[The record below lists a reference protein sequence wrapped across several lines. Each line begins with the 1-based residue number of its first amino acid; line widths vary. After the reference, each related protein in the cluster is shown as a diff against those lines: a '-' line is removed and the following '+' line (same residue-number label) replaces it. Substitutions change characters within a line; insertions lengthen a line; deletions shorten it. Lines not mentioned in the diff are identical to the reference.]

1 MRNLEINWR
10 RAALL
15 FSGWTLVS
23 IIFAGISYAA
33 AIGENNKEFGFVS
46 ALRLNLVKFYL
57 WATLAPFLFSFSRR
71 FPIEFRPL
79 NLRNL
84 LLYFPALISFAGI
97 HQVIH
102 LAVLWSITPRWRRQF
117 PALID
122 CYRAYFGFGFYIDLI
137 IALLI
142 VIAVHALL
150 YYQNF
155 RASELA
161 QSSLKSQLAQ
171 AQLRAL
177 KMQLHPHFLF
187 NTLHSISSLVL
198 EDPPKANSMIARLGD
213 FLRLT
218 LENSDQQLV
227 SLKEE
232 TEFLRC
238 YLEIEQVRFGE
249 RLTVAFELEPQT
261 LSAQVPHL
269 ILQPVV
275 ENAIQ
280 HAIAQRATR
289 GHINIKAKRLNSSLL
304 LEVRDNGPG
313 ITSKSDLSAT
323 KGVGLSNV
331 RARLHQ
337 IYGSDFHFEI
347 GNARDGGLA
356 VVIEVPFQRE
366 ADFSTGDSM
375 YEECADWSFDRGR
388 RSARAQI
395 YPSNVKGRSRGRNCW

>member
-1 MRNLEINWR
+1 MGNFKISYR
-10 RAALL
+10 RAALVFL
-15 FSGWTLVS
+15 GWTLVS

-33 AIGENNKEFGFVS
+33 AIGENNKEFGFIS
-46 ALRLNLVKFYL
+46 ALRLNLVQFYV
-57 WATLAPFLFSFSRR
+57 WAVLSPLVFRFSRR
-71 FPIEFRPL
+71 FPIELRPL
-79 NLRNL
+79 NVRNL

-102 LAVLWSITPRWRRQF
+102 LAVLWSITPRWRQKY
-117 PALID
+117 PALTD
-122 CYRAYFGFGFYIDLI
+122 CYRAYFAFGFYIDLI

-150 YYQNF
+150 YYQSF

-161 QSSLKSQLAQ
+161 QSFLKTDLAQ

-218 LENSDQQLV
+218 IDNSDQQLV
-227 SLKEE
+227 TLKEE

-238 YLEIEQVRFGE
+238 YLDIEQVRFGD
-249 RLTVAFELEPQT
+249 RLTVTFELEPQT

-280 HAIAQRATR
+280 HAIAPRSTR
-289 GHINIKAKRLNSSLL
+289 GHINIEAKRLNSLL
-304 LEVRDNGPG
+304 RVAISDNGPG
-313 ITSKSDLSAT
+313 ISSNANLPWRQ
-323 KGVGLSNV
+323 GVGLTNV
-331 RARLHQ
+331 RTRLQQ
-337 IYGSDFHFEI
+337 IYGPDFRFELMNTN
-347 GNARDGGLA
+347 GGGLTA
-356 VVIEVPFQRE
+356 VMEIPFERE
-366 ADFSTGDSM
+366 PNPGIDQQS
-375 YEECADWSFDRGR
+375 
-388 RSARAQI
+388 I
-395 YPSNVKGRSRGRNCW
+395 

>member
-1 MRNLEINWR
+1 MGHPNVNWR

-15 FSGWTLVS
+15 FGGWTLVS
-23 IIFAGISYAA
+23 FIFAGVSYAA

-46 ALRLNLVKFYL
+46 ALRLNLVQFYL
-57 WATLAPFLFSFSRR
+57 WAILAPLLFRFSRR
-71 FPIEFRPL
+71 FPIEFRPVK
-79 NLRNL
+79 LRNV

-102 LAVLWSITPRWRRQF
+102 LAVLWSISPRWRQRF

-122 CYRAYFGFGFYIDLI
+122 CYRSYFGFGFYIDLI

-161 QSSLKSQLAQ
+161 QSSLKTQLAQ

-198 EDPPKANSMIARLGD
+198 EDPAKANSMIARLGD

-218 LENSDQQLV
+218 LENSNQQLV

-238 YLEIEQVRFGE
+238 YLEIEQVRFGD
-249 RLTVAFELEPQT
+249 RLTVALELEPQT
-261 LSAQVPHL
+261 LAVQVPHL

-280 HAIAQRATR
+280 HAIAPRATQ
-289 GHINIKAKRLNSSLL
+289 GHINIEAKRFNNLL
-304 LEVRDNGPG
+304 RLEIRDNGPG
-313 ITSKSDLSAT
+313 IASNDALLETE
-323 KGVGLSNV
+323 GVGLSNV

-337 IYGSDFHFEI
+337 IYGSNFRFELRN
-347 GNARDGGLA
+347 GRNGGLT
-356 VVIEVPFQRE
+356 VIMEIPLQRE
-366 ADFSTGDSM
+366 ADF
-375 YEECADWSFDRGR
+375 
-388 RSARAQI
+388 
-395 YPSNVKGRSRGRNCW
+395 

>member
-1 MRNLEINWR
+1 MGYLKTNWR
-10 RAALL
+10 RAA
-15 FSGWTLVS
+15 FVFGGCTLVS
-23 IIFAGISYAA
+23 VIFAAVSYAA
-33 AIGENNKEFGFVS
+33 AVGENNKEFDFVS
-46 ALRLNLVKFYL
+46 ALRLNLVQFYL
-57 WATLAPFLFSFSRR
+57 WAILSPFIFRFSRR

-97 HQVIH
+97 HQTIH
-102 LAVLWSITPRWRRQF
+102 LAVLWSITPRLRRQF

-122 CYRAYFGFGFYIDLI
+122 CYRAYFAFGFYIDLI

-142 VIAVHALL
+142 VIAVHTLL
-150 YYQNF
+150 YYQSF

-161 QSSLKSQLAQ
+161 QSSLKAQLAQ

-218 LENSDQQLV
+218 VDNSDQQLV
-227 SLKEE
+227 TLKEE

-238 YLEIEQVRFGE
+238 YLEIEQVRFGD
-249 RLTVAFELEPQT
+249 RLTVTFELEPQT

-269 ILQPVV
+269 ILQPMV

-280 HAIAQRATR
+280 HAIAPRSAR
-289 GHINIKAKRLNSSLL
+289 GRITIEAKRLNSLL
-304 LEVRDNGPG
+304 RVAISDNGPG
-313 ITSKSDLSAT
+313 ISSTVNLLGK
-323 KGVGLSNV
+323 KCVGLTNV
-331 RARLHQ
+331 RTRLQQ
-337 IYGSDFHFEI
+337 I
-347 GNARDGGLA
+347 
-356 VVIEVPFQRE
+356 
-366 ADFSTGDSM
+366 
-375 YEECADWSFDRGR
+375 
-388 RSARAQI
+388 
-395 YPSNVKGRSRGRNCW
+395 

>member
-1 MRNLEINWR
+1 MSNLRIHWR
-10 RAALL
+10 RAMLL
-15 FSGWTLVS
+15 FGGWTLVS
-23 IIFAGISYAA
+23 IIFAAISYAA
-33 AIGENNKEFGFVS
+33 AIGENNKEFGFVA
-46 ALRLNLVKFYL
+46 ALRLNLVQFYL
-57 WATLAPFLFSFSRR
+57 WAILAPLLFKFSRR

-84 LLYFPALISFAGI
+84 LLYFPAVISFAGI
-97 HQVIH
+97 HQTIH
-102 LAVLWSITPRWRRQF
+102 LAVLWSITPRWRQQF
-117 PALID
+117 PALIN
-122 CYRAYFGFGFYIDLI
+122 CYRSYFAFGFYIDLI
-137 IALLI
+137 IASLI
-142 VIAVHALL
+142 VVAVHAIL

-161 QSSLKSQLAQ
+161 QSSLKTQLAQ

-198 EDPPKANSMIARLGD
+198 EDPQKANSMIARLGD

-218 LENSDQQLV
+218 LENSNQQLV

-232 TEFLRC
+232 AEFVRC
-238 YLEIEQVRFGE
+238 YLEIEQVRFGD

-280 HAIAQRATR
+280 HAIAPRATR
-289 GHINIKAKRLNSSLL
+289 GHIKIAAKRLNSSLR

-313 ITSKSDLSAT
+313 ITSNSDLPGT
-323 KGVGLSNV
+323 ERVGLSNV

-337 IYGSDFHFEI
+337 IYGSDFRFELI
-347 GNARDGGLA
+347 NAGGEGLT
-356 VVIEVPFQRE
+356 VVMEIPFQLE
-366 ADFSTGDSM
+366 GIL
-375 YEECADWSFDRGR
+375 EHGR
-388 RSARAQI
+388 QT
-395 YPSNVKGRSRGRNCW
+395 

>member
-1 MRNLEINWR
+1 MAKLEINLR
-10 RAALL
+10 RVALL

-46 ALRLNLVKFYL
+46 ALRLNLVQFYL
-57 WATLAPFLFSFSRR
+57 WAILSPLLFRFSRR

-79 NLRNL
+79 NVRNL
-84 LLYFPALISFAGI
+84 LLYFPALISFAGV

-102 LAVLWSITPRWRRQF
+102 LAVLWSITPRWRQQF

-122 CYRAYFGFGFYIDLI
+122 CYRAYFALGFYIDLI

-142 VIAVHALL
+142 VIAMHALL
-150 YYQNF
+150 YYESF

-161 QSSLKSQLAQ
+161 QSSLKTQLAQ
-171 AQLRAL
+171 AQLKAL

-198 EDPPKANSMIARLGD
+198 EDPAKANSMIAQLGD

-218 LENSDQQLV
+218 LENSNRQMV
-227 SLKEE
+227 TLKDE

-238 YLEIEQVRFGE
+238 YLEIEQVRFGD

-275 ENAIQ
+275 ENAVQ
-280 HAIAQRATR
+280 HAIAPRATR
-289 GHINIKAKRLNSSLL
+289 GHIIIEARRLNSLL
-304 LEVRDNGPG
+304 RLEVRDNGPG
-313 ITSKSDLSAT
+313 ITSNGVSLGM

-331 RARLHQ
+331 RARLDQ
-337 IYGSDFHFEI
+337 IYGSDFRF
-347 GNARDGGLA
+347 GLMNSRDGGVA
-356 VVIEVPFQRE
+356 VVMEIPFQRE
-366 ADFSTGDSM
+366 ANF
-375 YEECADWSFDRGR
+375 
-388 RSARAQI
+388 
-395 YPSNVKGRSRGRNCW
+395 

>member
-1 MRNLEINWR
+1 MGNLKTKWH

-15 FSGWTLVS
+15 FGGWTLVS
-23 IIFAGISYAA
+23 IIFAGISYAG
-33 AIGENNKEFGFVS
+33 AIGENNKEFGFAS
-46 ALRLNLVKFYL
+46 ALRLNLVQFYL
-57 WATLAPFLFSFSRR
+57 WAILSPLLFRFACR

-79 NLRNL
+79 NVRNL
-84 LLYFPALISFAGI
+84 LLYFPALISFAGV
-97 HQVIH
+97 HQVLH
-102 LAVLWSITPRWRRQF
+102 LAVLWSITPRWRQRF

-122 CYRAYFGFGFYIDLI
+122 CYRAYFAFGFYIDLI

-150 YYQNF
+150 YYQSF

-161 QSSLKSQLAQ
+161 QSSLKTQLAQ

-198 EDPPKANSMIARLGD
+198 EDAQKANSMIACLGD

-218 LENSDQQLV
+218 LENSNQQLV

-238 YLEIEQVRFGE
+238 YLEIEQVRFGD
-249 RLTVAFELEPQT
+249 RLTVALELEPQT
-261 LSAQVPHL
+261 LSVQVPHL

-280 HAIAQRATR
+280 HAITPRATR
-289 GHINIKAKRLNSSLL
+289 GQINIGAKRVNNLVR

-313 ITSKSDLSAT
+313 IASNDALLGAE
-323 KGVGLSNV
+323 GVGLSNV

-337 IYGSDFHFEI
+337 IYGSDFRFELMN
-347 GNARDGGLA
+347 GREGGLS
-356 VVIEVPFQRE
+356 VLMEIPFQPQP
-366 ADFSTGDSM
+366 DL
-375 YEECADWSFDRGR
+375 
-388 RSARAQI
+388 
-395 YPSNVKGRSRGRNCW
+395 

>member
-1 MRNLEINWR
+1 MCNLKINWR
-10 RAALL
+10 RMALL
-15 FSGWTLVS
+15 FGGWTLVGV
-23 IIFAGISYAA
+23 IFAAVSYAA

-46 ALRLNLVKFYL
+46 ALRLNLVQFYL
-57 WATLAPFLFSFSRR
+57 WAILSPLLFRFSRH

-84 LLYFPALISFAGI
+84 LLHFPALISFAGI
-97 HQVIH
+97 HQAIH
-102 LAVLWSITPRWRRQF
+102 LAVLWSITPRLRRQF

-137 IALLI
+137 IASLI

-161 QSSLKSQLAQ
+161 QSSLKTQLVQ

-198 EDPPKANSMIARLGD
+198 EDPTKANSMIARLGD

-238 YLEIEQVRFGE
+238 YLEIEQVRFGD
-249 RLTVAFELEPQT
+249 RLTLEFELEPQT

-280 HAIAQRATR
+280 HAIAPRATR
-289 GHINIKAKRLNSSLL
+289 GHINIEAKRLNSLL
-304 LEVRDNGPG
+304 RLEVRDNGPG
-313 ITSKSDLSAT
+313 IISNSDLFGAE
-323 KGVGLSNV
+323 GVGLSNV

-337 IYGSDFHFEI
+337 IYGSNFRFELM
-347 GNARDGGLA
+347 NARDGGLA
-356 VVIEVPFQRE
+356 IMMEIPFQRE
-366 ADFSTGDSM
+366 ADF
-375 YEECADWSFDRGR
+375 
-388 RSARAQI
+388 
-395 YPSNVKGRSRGRNCW
+395 

>member
-1 MRNLEINWR
+1 MGNLNMNWR
-10 RAALL
+10 RTALL
-15 FSGWTLVS
+15 FAGWTLVS
-23 IIFAGISYAA
+23 VIFAAISYAA

-46 ALRLNLVKFYL
+46 ALRLNLVQFYL
-57 WATLAPFLFSFSRR
+57 WAILSPLLFRFSRH

-84 LLYFPALISFAGI
+84 LLHFPALVSFAGI
-97 HQVIH
+97 HQAIH
-102 LAVLWSITPRWRRQF
+102 LAVLWSITPRLRRQF

-137 IALLI
+137 IASLI

-161 QSSLKSQLAQ
+161 QSSLKTQLAQ
-171 AQLRAL
+171 SQLKAL

-218 LENSDQQLV
+218 LDNSDQQLV
-227 SLKEE
+227 SLKQE

-238 YLEIEQVRFGE
+238 YLEIEQVRFGD

-275 ENAIQ
+275 ENAVQ
-280 HAIAQRATR
+280 HAIAPRATR
-289 GHINIKAKRLNSSLL
+289 GHITIEARCLNSLL
-304 LEVRDNGPG
+304 RLEVRDNGPG
-313 ITSKSDLSAT
+313 ITSNGVSLGM

-331 RARLHQ
+331 RARLDQ
-337 IYGSDFHFEI
+337 IYGSDFRFELV
-347 GNARDGGLA
+347 NSRDGGLA
-356 VVIEVPFQRE
+356 VVMEIPFQRE
-366 ADFSTGDSM
+366 ANF
-375 YEECADWSFDRGR
+375 
-388 RSARAQI
+388 
-395 YPSNVKGRSRGRNCW
+395 

>member
-1 MRNLEINWR
+1 MRNLKIKCR

-15 FSGWTLVS
+15 FAGWTVVS
-23 IIFAGISYAA
+23 VIFAGISYAA

-46 ALRLNLVKFYL
+46 ALRPNLVQFYV
-57 WATLAPFLFSFSRR
+57 WGILAPLVFRFGRR
-71 FPIEFRPL
+71 FPIELRPL
-79 NLRNL
+79 NVRNL
-84 LLYFPALISFAGI
+84 LLYFPALISFAAI

-102 LAVLWSITPRWRRQF
+102 LAVLWSITPTWRQKY

-122 CYRAYFGFGFYIDLI
+122 CYRAYFAFGFYIDLI

-161 QSSLKSQLAQ
+161 QASLKTQLAQ
-171 AQLRAL
+171 AELRAL

-213 FLRLT
+213 FLRIT
-218 LENSDQQLV
+218 IDNSEQQLV
-227 SLKEE
+227 TLKEE

-238 YLEIEQVRFGE
+238 YLDIEQVRFGD

-261 LSAQVPHL
+261 LTAQVPHL

-275 ENAIQ
+275 ENAIR
-280 HAIAQRATR
+280 HAIAPRVVP
-289 GHINIKAKRLNSSLL
+289 GHINIEAKRLNSSLR
-304 LEVRDNGPG
+304 VTISDNGPG
-313 ITSKSDLSAT
+313 ISSSANLLG
-323 KGVGLSNV
+323 KKCVGLANV
-331 RARLHQ
+331 RTRLEQ
-337 IYGSDFHFEI
+337 IYRAGSSFELM
-347 GNARDGGLA
+347 NAAGGGLT
-356 VVIEVPFQRE
+356 VVMEIPFQRE
-366 ADFSTGDSM
+366 PDS
-375 YEECADWSFDRGR
+375 ENDQE
-388 RSARAQI
+388 SA
-395 YPSNVKGRSRGRNCW
+395 

>member
-1 MRNLEINWR
+1 MGNLKINWR

-15 FSGWTLVS
+15 FVGWTLVS

-33 AIGENNKEFGFVS
+33 AVGENNKEFDFVS
-46 ALRLNLVKFYL
+46 ALRLNLVQFYL
-57 WATLAPFLFSFSRR
+57 WAILSPLIFRFSRR

-84 LLYFPALISFAGI
+84 LPYFPALISFAGI
-97 HQVIH
+97 HQAIH
-102 LAVLWSITPRWRRQF
+102 LTVLWSITPRLRRQF
-117 PALID
+117 PALVD

-142 VIAVHALL
+142 VIAVHAVL

-161 QSSLKSQLAQ
+161 QSSLKTQLAQ
-171 AQLRAL
+171 AQLKAL
-177 KMQLHPHFLF
+177 KMQLQPHFLF

-218 LENSDQQLV
+218 LENSNQQLI

-238 YLEIEQVRFGE
+238 YLEIEQVRFGD

-269 ILQPVV
+269 ILQPVKQ
-275 ENAIQ
+275 NASTVCFASRSEIT
-280 HAIAQRATR
+280 A
-289 GHINIKAKRLNSSLL
+289 
-304 LEVRDNGPG
+304 PG
-313 ITSKSDLSAT
+313 
-323 KGVGLSNV
+323 
-331 RARLHQ
+331 
-337 IYGSDFHFEI
+337 
-347 GNARDGGLA
+347 
-356 VVIEVPFQRE
+356 
-366 ADFSTGDSM
+366 
-375 YEECADWSFDRGR
+375 
-388 RSARAQI
+388 
-395 YPSNVKGRSRGRNCW
+395 

>member
-1 MRNLEINWR
+1 MGNFKISYR
-10 RAALL
+10 RATLL
-15 FSGWTLVS
+15 FLGWTLVS

-33 AIGENNKEFGFVS
+33 AIGENNKEFGFIS
-46 ALRLNLVKFYL
+46 ALRLNLVQFYV
-57 WATLAPFLFSFSRR
+57 WAVLSPLVFRFSRR
-71 FPIEFRPL
+71 FPIELRPL
-79 NLRNL
+79 NVRNL

-102 LAVLWSITPRWRRQF
+102 LAVLWSITPRWRQKY

-142 VIAVHALL
+142 VIAVHTLL
-150 YYQNF
+150 YYQSF

-161 QSSLKSQLAQ
+161 QSSLKTDLAQ

-218 LENSDQQLV
+218 IDNSDQQLV
-227 SLKEE
+227 TLKEE

-238 YLEIEQVRFGE
+238 YLDIEQVRFGD
-249 RLTVAFELEPQT
+249 RLTVTFELEPQT

-269 ILQPVV
+269 ILQPMV

-280 HAIAQRATR
+280 HAIAPRSAR
-289 GHINIKAKRLNSSLL
+289 GHINIEAKRLNSLL
-304 LEVRDNGPG
+304 RVAITDNGPG
-313 ITSKSDLSAT
+313 ISSNANLPWKQ
-323 KGVGLSNV
+323 GVGLTNV
-331 RARLHQ
+331 RTRLRQ
-337 IYGSDFHFEI
+337 IYGPDFRFELM
-347 GNARDGGLA
+347 NTKGGGVTA
-356 VVIEVPFQRE
+356 FMEIPFERE
-366 ADFSTGDSM
+366 PNPNIDQQST
-375 YEECADWSFDRGR
+375 
-388 RSARAQI
+388 
-395 YPSNVKGRSRGRNCW
+395 

>member
-1 MRNLEINWR
+1 MGNLKINWR
-10 RAALL
+10 KAALL
-15 FSGWTLVS
+15 LGGWTVVGV
-23 IIFAGISYAA
+23 IFALISYAA
-33 AIGENNKEFGFVS
+33 AIGENNKEFGFVA
-46 ALRLNLVKFYL
+46 ALRLNLVQFYL
-57 WATLAPFLFSFSRR
+57 WAILSPLLFRFSRR

-84 LLYFPALISFAGI
+84 LLYFPAVISFAGI
-97 HQVIH
+97 HQTVH
-102 LAVLWSITPRWRRQF
+102 LAVLWSITPRWRQQF

-137 IALLI
+137 IAWLI

-161 QSSLKSQLAQ
+161 QSSLKTQLAQ

-218 LENSDQQLV
+218 LENSDQQLI

-238 YLEIEQVRFGE
+238 YLEIEQVRFGD

-261 LSAQVPHL
+261 LSARVPHL

-280 HAIAQRATR
+280 HAIAPRATR
-289 GHINIKAKRLNSSLL
+289 GHINIETKRLNNLL
-304 LEVRDNGPG
+304 RLEVRDNGPG
-313 ITSKSDLSAT
+313 IASNADLLGAE
-323 KGVGLSNV
+323 GVGLNNV

-337 IYGSDFHFEI
+337 IYGSEFRFVLM
-347 GNARDGGLA
+347 NARDGGLT
-356 VVIEVPFQRE
+356 VVMEIPFQRE
-366 ADFSTGDSM
+366 AEF
-375 YEECADWSFDRGR
+375 
-388 RSARAQI
+388 
-395 YPSNVKGRSRGRNCW
+395 

>member
-1 MRNLEINWR
+1 MSNLKISWHKV
-10 RAALL
+10 ALL
-15 FSGWTLVS
+15 FGGSTLVS
-23 IIFAGISYAA
+23 VIFALVSYAA

-46 ALRLNLVKFYL
+46 ALRLNLVQFYL
-57 WATLAPFLFSFSRR
+57 WAILSPLLFRFSRR

-84 LLYFPALISFAGI
+84 LLHLPAVVSFAAV

-102 LAVLWSITPRWRRQF
+102 LAVLWSITPRLRRQF

-137 IALLI
+137 IASLI

-161 QSSLKSQLAQ
+161 QSSLKTQLAQ

-232 TEFLRC
+232 AEFLRC
-238 YLEIEQVRFGE
+238 YLEIEQVRFGD

-275 ENAIQ
+275 ENAIR
-280 HAIAQRATR
+280 HAIAPRATR
-289 GHINIKAKRLNSSLL
+289 GHINVESKRLNSSLRL
-304 LEVRDNGPG
+304 QVRDNGPG
-313 ITSKSDLSAT
+313 IASNSDLPGT
-323 KGVGLSNV
+323 EGVGLSNV

-337 IYGSDFHFEI
+337 IYGSDFRFELI
-347 GNARDGGLA
+347 NAGGEGLT
-356 VVIEVPFQRE
+356 VVMEIPFQRE
-366 ADFSTGDSM
+366 GILEHGQQT
-375 YEECADWSFDRGR
+375 
-388 RSARAQI
+388 
-395 YPSNVKGRSRGRNCW
+395 

>member
-1 MRNLEINWR
+1 MGNFKISYR
-10 RAALL
+10 RATLL
-15 FSGWTLVS
+15 FLGWTLVS

-33 AIGENNKEFGFVS
+33 AIGENNKEFGFIS
-46 ALRLNLVKFYL
+46 ALRLNLVQFYV
-57 WATLAPFLFSFSRR
+57 WAILSPLVFRFSRR
-71 FPIEFRPL
+71 FPIELRPL
-79 NLRNL
+79 NVRNL

-102 LAVLWSITPRWRRQF
+102 LAVLWSITPRWRQKY

-122 CYRAYFGFGFYIDLI
+122 CYRAYFAFGFYIDLI

-150 YYQNF
+150 YYQSF

-161 QSSLKSQLAQ
+161 QSSLKTDLAQ

-218 LENSDQQLV
+218 VDNSDQQLV
-227 SLKEE
+227 TLKEE

-238 YLEIEQVRFGE
+238 YLDIEQVRFGD
-249 RLTVAFELEPQT
+249 RLTVTFELEPQT

-280 HAIAQRATR
+280 HAIAPRSTR
-289 GHINIKAKRLNSSLL
+289 GHINIEAKRLNSLL
-304 LEVRDNGPG
+304 RVAISDNGPG
-313 ITSKSDLSAT
+313 ISSNANLPWKQ
-323 KGVGLSNV
+323 GVGLTNV
-331 RARLHQ
+331 RTRLQQ
-337 IYGSDFHFEI
+337 IYGPDFRFELM
-347 GNARDGGLA
+347 NTKGGGVTA
-356 VVIEVPFQRE
+356 FMEIPFERE
-366 ADFSTGDSM
+366 PNPNIDQQST
-375 YEECADWSFDRGR
+375 
-388 RSARAQI
+388 
-395 YPSNVKGRSRGRNCW
+395 

>member
-1 MRNLEINWR
+1 MGNFKIKCR

-15 FSGWTLVS
+15 FVGWTLVS

-33 AIGENNKEFGFVS
+33 AIGENNKEFGFAS
-46 ALRLNLVKFYL
+46 ALRLNLVQFYL
-57 WATLAPFLFSFSRR
+57 WAILAPLVFRFSRR
-71 FPIEFRPL
+71 FPIELRPL
-79 NLRNL
+79 NVRNL

-97 HQVIH
+97 HQLIQ
-102 LAVLWSITPRWRRQF
+102 LAVLWSITPRWRQKY

-122 CYRAYFGFGFYIDLI
+122 CYRAYFAFGFYIDLI

-161 QSSLKSQLAQ
+161 QSSLKTQLAQ

-198 EDPPKANSMIARLGD
+198 EDPQKANSMIARLGD

-218 LENSDQQLV
+218 VENSEQQFV
-227 SLKEE
+227 TLKEE
-232 TEFLRC
+232 TEFLQC
-238 YLEIEQVRFGE
+238 YLDIEQVRFGD

-269 ILQPVV
+269 ILQPLV

-280 HAIAQRATR
+280 HAIAPRAAP
-289 GHINIKAKRLNSSLL
+289 GHINIEAKRLNSFLRVAIS
-304 LEVRDNGPG
+304 DNGPG
-313 ITSKSDLSAT
+313 ISSNGNFVGK
-323 KGVGLSNV
+323 KCVGLSNV
-331 RARLHQ
+331 RTRLQQ
-337 IYGSDFHFEI
+337 IYGSDFRFELM
-347 GNARDGGLA
+347 NANDGGLT
-356 VVIEVPFQRE
+356 VVMEIPFRRE
-366 ADFSTGDSM
+366 ADHGIAQQST
-375 YEECADWSFDRGR
+375 
-388 RSARAQI
+388 
-395 YPSNVKGRSRGRNCW
+395 

>member
-1 MRNLEINWR
+1 MP
-10 RAALL
+10 A
-15 FSGWTLVS
+15 S
-23 IIFAGISYAA
+23 IRSFTWLS
-33 AIGENNKEFGFVS
+33 FGRSV
-46 ALRLNLVKFYL
+46 
-57 WATLAPFLFSFSRR
+57 
-71 FPIEFRPL
+71 
-79 NLRNL
+79 
-84 LLYFPALISFAGI
+84 
-97 HQVIH
+97 
-102 LAVLWSITPRWRRQF
+102 PRWRQKY

-122 CYRAYFGFGFYIDLI
+122 CYRAYFAFGFYIDLI

-161 QSSLKSQLAQ
+161 QSSLKTQLAQ

-218 LENSDQQLV
+218 LENSEQQLV
-227 SLKEE
+227 TLKEE

-238 YLEIEQVRFGE
+238 YLDIEQVRFGD

-280 HAIAQRATR
+280 HAIAPRAAR
-289 GHINIKAKRLNSSLL
+289 GHINIEAKRLNSLL
-304 LEVRDNGPG
+304 RVAISDNGPG
-313 ITSKSDLSAT
+313 NNVQTPISPGK
-323 KGVGLSNV
+323 KCVGLTNV
-331 RARLHQ
+331 RNRLQQ
-337 IYGSDFHFEI
+337 IYGPDFRFELT
-347 GNARDGGLA
+347 NAGQTED
-356 VVIEVPFQRE
+356 
-366 ADFSTGDSM
+366 
-375 YEECADWSFDRGR
+375 
-388 RSARAQI
+388 
-395 YPSNVKGRSRGRNCW
+395 

>member
-1 MRNLEINWR
+1 MGNFKISYR
-10 RAALL
+10 RATLL
-15 FSGWTLVS
+15 FLGWTLVS

-33 AIGENNKEFGFVS
+33 AIGENNKEFGFIS
-46 ALRLNLVKFYL
+46 ALRLNLVQFYV
-57 WATLAPFLFSFSRR
+57 WAVLSPLVFRFSRR

-79 NLRNL
+79 NVRNL

-102 LAVLWSITPRWRRQF
+102 LAVLWSITPRWRQKY

-122 CYRAYFGFGFYIDLI
+122 CYRAYFAFGFYIDLI

-142 VIAVHALL
+142 VIAVHTLL
-150 YYQNF
+150 YYQSF

-161 QSSLKSQLAQ
+161 QSSLKAQLAQ

-218 LENSDQQLV
+218 VDNSDQQLV
-227 SLKEE
+227 TLKEE

-238 YLEIEQVRFGE
+238 YLDIEQVRFGD
-249 RLTVAFELEPQT
+249 RLTVTFELEPQT

-269 ILQPVV
+269 ILQPMV

-280 HAIAQRATR
+280 HAIAPRSAR
-289 GHINIKAKRLNSSLL
+289 GHINIEAKRLNSLL
-304 LEVRDNGPG
+304 RVAITDNGPG
-313 ITSKSDLSAT
+313 ISSNANLPWKQ
-323 KGVGLSNV
+323 GVGLTNV
-331 RARLHQ
+331 RTRLRQ
-337 IYGSDFHFEI
+337 IYGPDFRFELM
-347 GNARDGGLA
+347 NTKGGGVTA
-356 VVIEVPFQRE
+356 FMEIPFERE
-366 ADFSTGDSM
+366 PNPNIDQQST
-375 YEECADWSFDRGR
+375 
-388 RSARAQI
+388 
-395 YPSNVKGRSRGRNCW
+395 

>member
-33 AIGENNKEFGFVS
+33 AIGENNKEFGFIS
-46 ALRLNLVKFYL
+46 ALKLNLVQFYL
-57 WATLAPFLFSFSRR
+57 WAILSPLLFRFSRR
-71 FPIEFRPL
+71 FPVELRPL
-79 NLRNL
+79 NVRNL
-84 LLYFPALISFAGI
+84 LLYFPALISIAGV

-102 LAVLWSITPRWRRQF
+102 LAVLWSITPRWRQRY

-122 CYRAYFGFGFYIDLI
+122 CYRAYFALGFYIDLI

-150 YYQNF
+150 YYQSF

-161 QSSLKSQLAQ
+161 QSSLKTQLAQ

-198 EDPPKANSMIARLGD
+198 EDPAKANSMIAQLGD

-218 LENSDQQLV
+218 LENSNQQLV

-232 TEFLRC
+232 AEFLRC
-238 YLEIEQVRFGE
+238 YLEIEQVRFGD
-249 RLTVAFELEPQT
+249 RLTVAVELEPQT
-261 LSAQVPHL
+261 LSVQVPHL

-280 HAIAQRATR
+280 HAIAPRATR
-289 GHINIKAKRLNSSLL
+289 GHINIEAKRLNNLVR

-313 ITSKSDLSAT
+313 MASNDDSVRTE
-323 KGVGLSNV
+323 GVGLSNV

-337 IYGSDFHFEI
+337 IYGSDFRFELM
-347 GNARDGGLA
+347 NARDGGLT
-356 VVIEVPFQRE
+356 VVMEIPFRRE
-366 ADFSTGDSM
+366 TDFQTVESKH
-375 YEECADWSFDRGR
+375 EK
-388 RSARAQI
+388 RA
-395 YPSNVKGRSRGRNCW
+395 N

>member
-1 MRNLEINWR
+1 MSSLKISWHKV
-10 RAALL
+10 ALL
-15 FSGWTLVS
+15 FGGWTLVS
-23 IIFAGISYAA
+23 VIFALVSYAA
-33 AIGENNKEFGFVS
+33 AIGENNKEFGFVA
-46 ALRLNLVKFYL
+46 ALRLNLVQFYL
-57 WATLAPFLFSFSRR
+57 WAILSPLLFRFSCR

-84 LLYFPALISFAGI
+84 LLYFPALISFASI

-102 LAVLWSITPRWRRQF
+102 LAVLWSITPRWRGQF

-137 IALLI
+137 IASLI

-161 QSSLKSQLAQ
+161 QSSLKTQLAQ
-171 AQLRAL
+171 ARLRAL

-238 YLEIEQVRFGE
+238 YLEIEQVRFGD
-249 RLTVAFELEPQT
+249 RLTPAFELEPQT
-261 LSAQVPHL
+261 LSVQVPHL

-280 HAIAQRATR
+280 HAIAPRATR
-289 GHINIKAKRLNSSLL
+289 GHINIEAKRLNSLL
-304 LEVRDNGPG
+304 RLEVRDNGPG
-313 ITSKSDLSAT
+313 IASNGDLLRT
-323 KGVGLSNV
+323 EGVGLSNV

-337 IYGSDFHFEI
+337 IYGSDFVL
-347 GNARDGGLA
+347 NL
-356 VVIEVPFQRE
+356 
-366 ADFSTGDSM
+366 
-375 YEECADWSFDRGR
+375 
-388 RSARAQI
+388 
-395 YPSNVKGRSRGRNCW
+395 

>member
-1 MRNLEINWR
+1 MGNFKISYR
-10 RAALL
+10 RAALVFL
-15 FSGWTLVS
+15 GWTLVS

-33 AIGENNKEFGFVS
+33 AIGENNKEFGFIS
-46 ALRLNLVKFYL
+46 ALRLNLVQFYV
-57 WATLAPFLFSFSRR
+57 WAVLSPLVFRFSRR
-71 FPIEFRPL
+71 FPIELRPL
-79 NLRNL
+79 NVRNL

-102 LAVLWSITPRWRRQF
+102 LAVLWSITPRWRQKY

-122 CYRAYFGFGFYIDLI
+122 CYRAYFAFGFYIDLI

-142 VIAVHALL
+142 VIAVHTLL
-150 YYQNF
+150 YYQSF

-161 QSSLKSQLAQ
+161 QSSLKAQLAQ

-218 LENSDQQLV
+218 IDNSDQQLV
-227 SLKEE
+227 TLKEE

-238 YLEIEQVRFGE
+238 YLDIEQVRFGD
-249 RLTVAFELEPQT
+249 RLTVTFELEPQT

-280 HAIAQRATR
+280 HAIAPRSTR
-289 GHINIKAKRLNSSLL
+289 GHINIEAKRLNSLL
-304 LEVRDNGPG
+304 RVAISDNGPG
-313 ITSKSDLSAT
+313 ISSNANLPWKQ
-323 KGVGLSNV
+323 GVGLTNV
-331 RARLHQ
+331 RTRLQQ
-337 IYGSDFHFEI
+337 IYGPDFRFELM
-347 GNARDGGLA
+347 NTKGGGVTA
-356 VVIEVPFQRE
+356 FMEIPFERE
-366 ADFSTGDSM
+366 PNPNIDQQST
-375 YEECADWSFDRGR
+375 
-388 RSARAQI
+388 
-395 YPSNVKGRSRGRNCW
+395 

>member
-1 MRNLEINWR
+1 MENFTIKCR
-10 RAALL
+10 RAAIL
-15 FSGWTLVS
+15 FVGWTLVS

-46 ALRLNLVKFYL
+46 ALRLNLVQFYL
-57 WATLAPFLFSFSRR
+57 WAILSPLVFRFSRR
-71 FPIEFRPL
+71 FPIELRPL
-79 NLRNL
+79 NVRNL

-102 LAVLWSITPRWRRQF
+102 LAVLWSIIPRWRQKY

-122 CYRAYFGFGFYIDLI
+122 CYRAYFAFGFYIDLI

-161 QSSLKSQLAQ
+161 QSSLKTQLAQ

-218 LENSDQQLV
+218 VDNSEQQLV
-227 SLKEE
+227 TLKEE

-238 YLEIEQVRFGE
+238 YLDIEQVRFGD

-280 HAIAQRATR
+280 HAIAPRAAQ
-289 GHINIKAKRLNSSLL
+289 GHINIEAKRLNSLL
-304 LEVRDNGPG
+304 RVAISDSGPG
-313 ITSKSDLSAT
+313 IGANANSLGK
-323 KGVGLSNV
+323 KCVGLRNV
-331 RARLHQ
+331 RNRLQQ
-337 IYGSDFHFEI
+337 IYGSDFHLELM
-347 GNARDGGLA
+347 NASHGGLT
-356 VVIEVPFQRE
+356 VVIEIPFQRE
-366 ADFSTGDSM
+366 GDHGIEQQST
-375 YEECADWSFDRGR
+375 
-388 RSARAQI
+388 
-395 YPSNVKGRSRGRNCW
+395 